1 MAINSTCRRM
11 VGKELGGELDPA
23 GLADAD
29 ARWVATV
36 WQRHSAGVL
45 SSSSDGVRHVTEQ
58 WQ

>member
-1 MAINSTCRRM
+1 MASTVHVGGWCRRM

-45 SSSSDGVRHVTEQ
+45 SSSSDGV
-58 WQ
+58 